1 MVDYDR
7 QNDVLPQNPTK
18 NPKGVKPTITEL
30 KAALTTFNAT
40 SYSAARL
47 LSMTEN
53 DCIFACKQHGLT
65 VNGL

>member
-7 QNDVLPQNPTK
+7 QNDVTPQNPTK
-18 NPKGVKPTITEL
+18 RLAGTKPTVTEL
-30 KAALTTFNAT
+30 KAALTAFNAT

-53 DCIFACKQHGLT
+53 DCIYACKLHGLT